1 MEVATTP
8 APMSVTLDATL
19 SGATSNSYLV
29 MATALQIAQNVPGGG
44 DWAAKDEEVRNLSL
58 IQATR
63 WLETIDYGGTR
74 CKATQRLKWPRLGA
88 TCDGVTSDCSGI
100 PYQIQEAEV
109 MLAIQYDQNPSSFP
123 GNDSGGSHSDWH
135 LCVRSSSWVI
145 LVSNTTA
152 YPAGQTDTN
161 HCSSCN
167 DPIII
172 QKFPWLESLLRCWM
186 SGSSGNGTR
195 VIARVRS

>member
-123 GNDSGGSHSDWH
+123 GTDTGGNTQTGTFVSKQQLGD
-135 LCVRSSSWVI
+135 
-145 LVSNTTA
+145 LVQEFSA

>member
-74 CKATQRLKWPRLGA
+74 CKATQRLKWPRSGA

-123 GNDSGGSHSDWH
+123 GNDSGGSTQTGTYVAEQTLGDLS
-135 LCVRSSSWVI
+135 I
-145 LVSNTTA
+145 KYNA